1 MSLYGASAV
10 FYAAASTAAV
20 ALTGSSPAGAAIS
33 PEPQP
38 AFAPTGALEE
48 VDGTATVQERTQRVQ
63 PQRGKRDV
71 VDDESTEHASRSQQ
85 NTSGGAIIAVEKKE
99 MKTGVEQQ
107 GEASGARHGL
117 SEHAHDGAGTEDKT
131 LRVAE
136 GLRSAEKKD
145 KDRTDERVGKSAKAA
160 VELRSAKEEEKEGGD
175 GARSDT
181 PSVGGAGGNQDG
193 SLEEGQNV
201 DILGRLKAEVES
213 EEISKSLHSAVMH
226 KLREAGVIKEQ
237 AIDTGAVVPD
247 ARMNDEK
254 TSEDMTTDEGK
265 IVVVDE
271 SKGDVLVALDG
282 KKLPLGPAPGSGE
295 HNYVAV
301 VVTEQM
307 MLENKAC
314 AELFSTVSRDEERG
328 FATRKYEQMRAWMTA
343 SQDRRTVL
351 IKNCLDMAK
360 NVLQLQT
367 SKKEHVGKEKNDDAI
382 PLRDTETVPKSGI
395 DVMAKL
401 LLSASSISEGGSGK
415 PQYDPKNFVIID
427 LGGAD
432 AAATGKGFVH
442 RDLSGA
448 DQNVA
453 ATPPKSSGPHE
464 YVLVDVSLDDG
475 LKNAAKNR
483 FFTPLMKGQKF
494 TMGEVNAAA
503 ADLVRAKYDKV
514 VLASVKVT
522 GTDEK
527 GSGITS
533 ESVQFRSKPVAALQK
548 GGDEKKKDKTDWG
561 KIGGLIGGTVL
572 VLAIL
577 GAAIAMGNGSQ
588 GAPLP
593 ESEIR
598 ATSAIDESPAPEAGG
613 SPDGEA
619 KATV

>member
-1 MSLYGASAV
+1 LPTQGTESATTQKHAEPRRTSDRTTGATKE
-10 FYAAASTAAV
+10 AANGKIERTTARSQ
-20 ALTGSSPAGAAIS
+20 TGSPPVS
-33 PEPQP
+33 
-38 AFAPTGALEE
+38 
-48 VDGTATVQERTQRVQ
+48 
-63 PQRGKRDV
+63 KV
-71 VDDESTEHASRSQQ
+71 VDARPQVHENTPLEPESS
-85 NTSGGAIIAVEKKE
+85 
-99 MKTGVEQQ
+99 
-107 GEASGARHGL
+107 
-117 SEHAHDGAGTEDKT
+117 
-131 LRVAE
+131 
-136 GLRSAEKKD
+136 
-145 KDRTDERVGKSAKAA
+145 
-160 VELRSAKEEEKEGGD
+160 
-175 GARSDT
+175 
-181 PSVGGAGGNQDG
+181 
-193 SLEEGQNV
+193 
-201 DILGRLKAEVES
+201 
-213 EEISKSLHSAVMH
+213 
-226 KLREAGVIKEQ
+226 
-237 AIDTGAVVPD
+237 
-247 ARMNDEK
+247 
-254 TSEDMTTDEGK
+254 
-265 IVVVDE
+265 
-271 SKGDVLVALDG
+271 
-282 KKLPLGPAPGSGE
+282 
-295 HNYVAV
+295 
-301 VVTEQM
+301 
-307 MLENKAC
+307 
-314 AELFSTVSRDEERG
+314 
-328 FATRKYEQMRAWMTA
+328 
-343 SQDRRTVL
+343 
-351 IKNCLDMAK
+351 
-360 NVLQLQT
+360 VLQLQT

-475 LKNAAKNR
+475 L
-483 FFTPLMKGQKF
+483 KGQKF